1 MSSGRYDVMFMT
13 ASQFDCDPCD
23 INRVV
28 KGIMDVILE
37 LAEFE
42 DGNFEKIKSGLEY
55 MLKYEWEAEQTTVNI
70 FDEPFFPRPKGH
82 MRKIKILDNTNNT
95 TFEFSLARRTN
106 IKTLKDLALN
116 IVISNLTN
124 HLGINKMEIPETLKM
139 TLRTEFYNEW
149 SRKRFPCYNISLL
162 PFTES
167 LKVGG
172 IDTRTLDLI
181 MDDPS
186 DRLQKD

>member
-1 MSSGRYDVMFMT
+1 
-13 ASQFDCDPCD
+13 
-23 INRVV
+23 
-28 KGIMDVILE
+28 MDVILE

-42 DGNFEKIKSGLEY
+42 DGNFEKIKSELEY
-55 MLKYEWEAEQTTVNI
+55 MLRYEWGATEQTTVNI

-106 IKTLKDLALN
+106 IKTLKGLALN

-139 TLRTEFYNEW
+139 TL
-149 SRKRFPCYNISLL
+149 K
-162 PFTES
+162 
-167 LKVGG
+167 
-172 IDTRTLDLI
+172 
-181 MDDPS
+181 
-186 DRLQKD
+186 KDF